1 MATTCWPRY
10 LTIGLIIQDTYVSS
24 GLTYYTYVTVANPA
38 VCHDKLT
45 FDLAFDIL
53 NRVKTLLKLPV
64 NGEWMCVG
72 G

>member
-1 MATTCWPRY
+1 M
-10 LTIGLIIQDTYVSS
+10 SS